1 MTIKQKSPLLKKNLL
16 KNSDFM
22 NDLFNRFF
30 HTRKVNGVVWIGI
43 MLDLDEKGNCL
54 TQIIARQED
63 GKGTMWFYN

>member
-1 MTIKQKSPLLKKNLL
+1 
-16 KNSDFM
+16 M